1 MGNMGND
8 GFGSMQT
15 PFPSFVAYED
25 EVVCLAYDFKRD
37 PAAQN
42 SHTITAHF
50 KNKKETSLSGV
61 NMQVA
66 AQKYMTLKMK
76 PASGSTLS
84 PFAHDLSQEMGV
96 VNNMEGQKP
105 LSFKLKIN
113 YTVDNGSGPQS
124 FVKVV
129 SNCPTNY

>member
-66 AQKYMTLKMK
+66 A
-76 PASGSTLS
+76 
-84 PFAHDLSQEMGV
+84 
-96 VNNMEGQKP
+96 
-105 LSFKLKIN
+105 
-113 YTVDNGSGPQS
+113 
-124 FVKVV
+124 
-129 SNCPTNY
+129 